1 VSFTR
6 LIPPGEEGKITI
18 KVDTN
23 GYGGSRLNKNA
34 VVHTD
39 DPAKPRLTLILSGQ
53 VGEFATVIP
62 KRVVLRGIAG
72 QPIQGR
78 VTIVPKEKYPF
89 KITAAM
95 ARYGTKIQFKYE
107 EIQPSNPK
115 GYLLTIENLQTHKGR
130 YADTIILK
138 TDSSIRPE
146 ITIQVFVDIADT
158 AQAGI
163 PVK

>member
-1 VSFTR
+1 M
-6 LIPPGEEGKITI
+6 
-18 KVDTN
+18 DTN
-23 GYGGSRLNKNA
+23 GFGGSRLNKNA
-34 VVHTD
+34 VVYTD
-39 DPAKPRLTLILSGQ
+39 DPAKPRQTLIISGP
-53 VGEFATVIP
+53 VGEFATMIP

-72 QPIQGR
+72 QPIKGM

-95 ARYGTKIQFKYE
+95 ARYGNKIQFKYE
-107 EIQPSNPK
+107 EIQHSDPK
-115 GYLLTIENLQTHKGR
+115 GYVLTIENMQTHRGR

-158 AQAGI
+158 AQAGVPI
-163 PVK
+163 K

>member
-1 VSFTR
+1 M
-6 LIPPGEEGKITI
+6 
-18 KVDTN
+18 
-23 GYGGSRLNKNA
+23 
-34 VVHTD
+34 
-39 DPAKPRLTLILSGQ
+39 ILSGP
-53 VGEFATVIP
+53 VGEFATIIP

-95 ARYGTKIQFKYE
+95 ARFGNKIHFKYE
-107 EIQPSNPK
+107 EIQNSDPK

-138 TDSSIRPE
+138 TDSRIRPE
-146 ITIQVFVDIADT
+146 ITVQVLGDIADA
-158 AQAGI
+158 AQTGI
-163 PVK
+163 PIK